1 MPPDATPAS
10 FTPSPFDRPA
20 IPDYELLRL
29 IGQGSYGDVWLARG
43 VTGVFRAVKI
53 VWRDRFSDP
62 QPYQREFKGL
72 SEFAAVSL
80 LEARQL
86 ALLHVGQGDA
96 RKFFYYV
103 MELADDATSGR
114 EIDPE
119 RYVPHTLKEVRAR
132 RGRLPAS
139 EAVALGVELARALG
153 GLHAHGLVH
162 RDIKPSNVIIV
173 GGVPKLADIGLVAAA
188 SAALTFVGTEGYVP
202 PEGPGAPA
210 ADVFSLGKLL
220 YEVATGLDRHDYPRL
235 PSDFHAMS
243 DRKEL
248 LEFNEVLIRACESDA
263 RRRYT
268 DAGALLDDLLLL
280 QAGRSVRRLRT
291 AERSLARALRA
302 AAVLAIIAAVAG
314 AGVLI
319 EQRRAAR
326 AEDATAEL
334 MRRNIYAAKLGQAQR
349 ALEQEDY
356 GRARTLL
363 AEAGPAELRA
373 LEWSALSARSEGDE
387 SRVLYSGPP
396 GFTSIVIAP
405 DCGRIASLN
414 SKGEMNLIDV
424 GTAQAQRTTP
434 DIARLAGFTPDGRWL
449 AAQQTKSDR
458 LTLWSLDSDVT
469 KSGGLFGSSARF
481 LGFRPDGRLVV
492 FTGDS
497 NLAVCDA
504 ATGERFQQ
512 FPILAAAGAAPWVH
526 WRSQLSRDGM
536 RAIALFIQGSGTEAR
551 WRVLALD
558 FAKNRVLW
566 DGTPPGLPTSVGL
579 LDSDR
584 SFLLCVGLDSRLLQL
599 RDGMDAWI
607 EVGTYAQKL
616 FQTIEHPSVPQTLLF
631 AGSAPSVYETSFG
644 TTAVTRRWR
653 GHGGRIQSLIASPDG
668 QYLFTSATDGTVRR
682 WPLSRSL
689 APAKLSYWGDD
700 GDVLTLVSAPDRT
713 RFLLPSSLTSTSV
726 VSTVDW
732 QVVAEWTGLRRPF
745 AWVNN
750 SVWALTPNG
759 RSAARWN
766 TDDAKKPVLAQTI
779 DPSSENV
786 IELAALSPD
795 GRLLATSAEN
805 GLVKIW
811 STATGHL
818 QTTISTSK
826 YGLWVICF
834 TSDSSVLWTADNG
847 SNLYASDTA
856 TGRTHIEIKLL
867 ERTPGLAI
875 SPDNQTLA
883 LASEVGWLELRS
895 ALTGELRTRKM
906 VSPGKATFAKFTADG
921 RRVLIG
927 GSSGRLVVVSTVDG
941 MPIVDLGVPATSN
954 L

>member
-1 MPPDATPAS
+1 
-10 FTPSPFDRPA
+10 
-20 IPDYELLRL
+20 
-29 IGQGSYGDVWLARG
+29 
-43 VTGVFRAVKI
+43 
-53 VWRDRFSDP
+53 
-62 QPYQREFKGL
+62 
-72 SEFAAVSL
+72 
-80 LEARQL
+80 
-86 ALLHVGQGDA
+86 
-96 RKFFYYV
+96 

-349 ALEQEDY
+349 SLEQEDY

-373 LEWSALSARSEGDE
+373 LEWSALAARAEGDE
-387 SRVLYSGPP
+387 SHVLYSGPP
-396 GFTSIVIAP
+396 GFTTLVLAP
-405 DCGRIASLN
+405 DGKRLAALN
-414 SKGEMNLIDV
+414 SKGEMNLIDTA
-424 GTAQAQRTTP
+424 TAQSQHITSDA
-434 DIARLAGFTPDGRWL
+434 ASLAGFTTDGRWL
-449 AAQQTKSDR
+449 AARQKKSDR
-458 LTLWSLDSDVT
+458 LTLWSLDSEVT
-469 KSGGLFGSSARF
+469 KPGGTFGINASF

-497 NLAVCDA
+497 NLAVCHA

-512 FPILAAAGAAPWVH
+512 FPIIAAAGAAPWVH
-526 WRSQLSRDGM
+526 WSSRLSRDGR
-536 RAIALFIQGSGTEAR
+536 RAIVICIQGSGTEAR
-551 WRVLALD
+551 WRVVALD
-558 FAKNRVLW
+558 LANNRVRW

-579 LDSDR
+579 LDSDGT
-584 SFLLCVGLDSRLLQL
+584 FLLSVGLDGRLFHL
-599 RDGMDAWI
+599 RDGMNAWSEVRTYDQGVLQIKPAYCSEWAYIPHFYRPFYVYVYATSITGAFAFGERILTGKI
-607 EVGTYAQKL
+607 EERETFLNVLRAGG
-616 FQTIEHPSVPQTLLF
+616 SVKPYELLKKS
-631 AGSAPSVYETSFG
+631 G
-644 TTAVTRRWR
+644 
-653 GHGGRIQSLIASPDG
+653 LDLASP
-668 QYLFTSATDGTVRR
+668 
-682 WPLSRSL
+682 
-689 APAKLSYWGDD
+689 
-700 GDVLTLVSAPDRT
+700 
-713 RFLLPSSLTSTSV
+713 
-726 VSTVDW
+726 
-732 QVVAEWTGLRRPF
+732 
-745 AWVNN
+745 
-750 SVWALTPNG
+750 
-759 RSAARWN
+759 
-766 TDDAKKPVLAQTI
+766 KPYQA
-779 DPSSENV
+779 
-786 IELAALSPD
+786 
-795 GRLLATSAEN
+795 
-805 GLVKIW
+805 
-811 STATGHL
+811 
-818 QTTISTSK
+818 
-826 YGLWVICF
+826 
-834 TSDSSVLWTADNG
+834 
-847 SNLYASDTA
+847 
-856 TGRTHIEIKLL
+856 
-867 ERTPGLAI
+867 
-875 SPDNQTLA
+875 
-883 LASEVGWLELRS
+883 LELRMNQIMDEMES
-895 ALTGELRTRKM
+895 ILKQQR
-906 VSPGKATFAKFTADG
+906 P
-921 RRVLIG
+921 
-927 GSSGRLVVVSTVDG
+927 
-941 MPIVDLGVPATSN
+941 
-954 L
+954 